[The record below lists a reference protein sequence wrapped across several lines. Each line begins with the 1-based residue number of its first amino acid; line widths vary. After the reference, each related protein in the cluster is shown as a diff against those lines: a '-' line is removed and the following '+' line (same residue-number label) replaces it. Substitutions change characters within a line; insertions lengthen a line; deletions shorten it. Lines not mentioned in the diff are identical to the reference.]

1 MASPRDLVTESA
13 VMAWL
18 NSNLPAFNPT
28 SANVNIPLAI
38 TACSLDWYSFTGRRA
53 LNGFVPCNDFF
64 DGAGGDRQFL
74 RDFPAALV
82 SGVWQNGIAIPA
94 GNVGQNGTVTPG
106 WVLDSKRE
114 SISIVG
120 AFGARGSFGLGIG
133 VGSGGAYA
141 ATGGP
146 LARQYGG
153 YGFGRANDSG
163 RQNIQ
168 IAYFAGGGIMFQE
181 SVQILAG
188 TITLSQA
195 ANFYLD
201 LDQVYYSLPQNGQL
215 VQFVQVPSNP
225 AQGQYSLTNGQL
237 PYIFNAADNGQ
248 FISLSYAY
256 DGTAVDIQLAVLQ
269 QIAETLFTIKS
280 TGLRSQGSPESG
292 TTSYTKVM
300 RPDSVLQ
307 VMLKYK
313 RAMVGV

>member
-1 MASPRDLVTESA
+1 MADPRDLVSKQQVES
-13 VMAWL
+13 WL
-18 NSNLPAFNPT
+18 NSNNPAFNTT
-28 SANVNIPLAI
+28 SDNVNIPLAI
-38 TACSLDWYSFTGRRA
+38 TACSLDWYSYTGRRA

-74 RDFPAALV
+74 RDFPCALV

-94 GNVGQNGTVTPG
+94 GSVGQNGAVTPG

-195 ANFYLD
+195 ASFYLD
-201 LDQVYYSLPQNGQL
+201 LDQVYYSQPQNGQL
-215 VQFVQVPSNP
+215 VQFVQVPNSP
-225 AQGQYSLTNGQL
+225 AQGQYSLTAGGL
-237 PYIFNAADNGQ
+237 PYIFNSADNNQ

-256 DGTAVDIQLAVLQ
+256 DGTAVDIQMACIMQV
-269 QIAETLFTIKS
+269 AETLYSRKTI
-280 TGLRSQGSPESG
+280 GLRSQGSPESG
-292 TTSYTKVM
+292 TTAYSNVARPPMVLMVM
-300 RPDSVLQ
+300 Q
-307 VMLKYK
+307 KCK